1 MHQKINKIKKNE
13 YSPIVIK
20 KILSKKQIK
29 KIQDLYKNLPLE
41 INNKR
46 QKILKKKWIT
56 TFHPDRQKI

>member
-29 KIQDLYKNLPLE
+29 KIQVLYKNLPLE

-46 QKILKKKWIT
+46 QKILSE
-56 TFHPDRQKI
+56 